1 MPLTQ
6 SAGLTLDASRT
17 AKLVEVGIALSAET
31 NLEKLL
37 EKIIS
42 YARELTL
49 ADAGTLYTV
58 NGGFLDFKIIQNDTL
73 GIRLGGPGSEP
84 ITLAPVPITRSAV
97 SGYAALTGTL
107 VNIPDVYESSDFDF
121 TGPRRYDEKT
131 GYRSRSMLVVPMH
144 DHEGTIIGVLQLLNC
159 TDPAQKTVIP
169 FPREVEPIASA
180 FASQAAISLTNAKL
194 IKEVRDLFESLIR
207 VMATAVDAKSP
218 YTGNHVQRVAKLNT
232 LLAEEINACGE
243 GVFAGVHFTE
253 DQMSEI
259 RISGWLHDV
268 GKITTPTWVMDKS
281 TKLQTVFDRIEL
293 VKSRF
298 TAAVLEAEARA
309 LRAFGARVSGD
320 GEKVEE
326 SPEMARA
333 KEETEALMADY
344 SFIESVNQPSEFMS
358 DEMLAKLNDIY
369 RRRSGVVSGGGPL
382 LTAEETL
389 NLSIRKGSLNEHEI
403 ALMRQHVVDTAKIL
417 AEVPFDKTGKLK
429 NVPVYAAQHHEK
441 LNGTGYPRGIA
452 ETDLPLQSRILAV
465 ADFYE
470 ALSAKD
476 RPYKKPMPP
485 EVIYR
490 IMKSCG
496 EHGELDPKIVELLF
510 ERGIHEK
517 FEELYEREK
526 GAGRRSTDG
535 I

>member
-6 SAGLTLDASRT
+6 SAGLTIDASRT
-17 AKLVEVGIALSAET
+17 ARLVEVGIALSAET

-84 ITLAPVPITRSAV
+84 ITLAPVPITESAV
-97 SGYAALTGTL
+97 SGYAALTGKL
-107 VNIPDVYESSDFDF
+107 VNIPDVYESSAFDF

-144 DHEGTIIGVLQLLNC
+144 DHEGAIIGVLQLLNC
-159 TDPAQKTVIP
+159 TDPVKKAVVP
-169 FPREVEPIASA
+169 FPAEVEPIASA

-194 IKEVRDLFESLIR
+194 IKEVRDLFESIIR

-232 LLAEEINACGE
+232 LLAEEINCCDE
-243 GVFAGVHFTE
+243 GVFSEVHFTE

-293 VKSRF
+293 VRSRF
-298 TAAVLEAEARA
+298 NAAALDAEARA
-309 LRAFGARVSGD
+309 LRAFAARVSGD
-320 GEKVEE
+320 GGEVEE
-326 SPEMARA
+326 SAEMVRAR
-333 KEETEALMADY
+333 EEIESLRADY
-344 SFIESVNQPSEFMS
+344 SFLERVNQPSEFMS
-358 DEMLAKLNDIY
+358 DEMLARLKDIHD
-369 RRRSGVVSGGGPL
+369 RRSSGGGEPL
-382 LTAEETL
+382 LTSEETL
-389 NLSIRKGSLNEHEI
+389 NLSIRKGSLNEQEI

-417 AEVPFDKTGKLK
+417 AEVPFDKTGKLR

-441 LNGTGYPRGIA
+441 LNGTGYPGGIA
-452 ETDLPLQSRILAV
+452 ERDLPLQSRILAV

-496 EHGELDPKIVELLF
+496 EQGELDPKIVDLLF
-510 ERGIHEK
+510 EKKVHEK
-517 FEELYEREK
+517 FEELYEKEK
-526 GAGRRSTDG
+526 SAGQRGTDG